1 MEATNIQANQ
11 QQQRVSSAHDI
22 LHQAWRHPLDP
33 VFSPKVVAVIG
44 ATETRGSVGRTVFQN
59 LGRGGFEG
67 TVYPVNPKRSS
78 VLCVKAYPNIAA
90 IPEKVDLAVITTPA
104 ASVPG
109 LIRECAAVGVPGAVI
124 ISAGFK
130 ETGPRGAELERQVLE
145 EARKGKMRIV
155 GPNCLGVMVPQIGL
169 NATFASTIAKPGSV
183 AFLSQSGA
191 LCTAILDWSL
201 RENVGF
207 SAFVS
212 IGSMLDVNWGDLIY
226 YLGDDPKTKSIVIY
240 MESIGDARS
249 FLSAAREVALT
260 KPIIVIKVGRTEA
273 AAKAAAS
280 HTGSL
285 TGSDE
290 VLHAAFRRVGVLRV
304 ETIAELFHMADVL
317 AKQPKPKGPRLAIVT
332 NAGGPGVLATDM
344 LIGSGGQL
352 AEPSP
357 QTFAALNELLPA
369 AWSHNNP
376 IDILG
381 DAGPERYAKAV
392 QIVADDP
399 GNDGLLVI
407 LTPQAMTDPS
417 GTAEQLKSFAHIPG
431 KPLLASWMGGQEVE
445 PGQQILNDAGV
456 PTYKYPDMA
465 ARAFYYMWRYSYN
478 LRALYETPT
487 LIADQDGE
495 TSKRA
500 KAEAI
505 IQNARKLER
514 TILTEHESKQLL
526 AAYGIPTV
534 ETRIART
541 EEEAV
546 KLAEEIGY
554 PVVLKLYSEIITHK
568 TDVGGVQLN
577 LRNAAAVRKAWNAIE
592 SSVAKFA
599 ASQKVSSPRP
609 SPPGEER
616 EKTKDSH
623 RATSSKS
630 AAANPFLGVTVQ
642 PMIRLE
648 GYELIVGSSPD
659 PQFGPVLLFGTGG
672 QLVEVFKD
680 RALALPPLNGTLA
693 RRMMEQTKIFQALKG
708 VRGRAPVNLAALEE
722 LLVRFSQLVVEQ
734 PWIAELDIN
743 PLLVSAEQ
751 IIALDARVVLHPK
764 DTPEDK
770 LPKPAIR
777 PYPTQYVKAWKLKN
791 GEQVTIRPI
800 RPEDE
805 PMIVKFH
812 ESLSEESV
820 YYRYFSKLKLDQR
833 VAHERLTRICFND
846 YDREIALVAER
857 KDAASGQHEIIAVG
871 RLSKARGLNEAE
883 FALLISDRWQG
894 QGLGTELLKRLVQ
907 VGRDEKLG
915 RITAFILSENHAMHH
930 LSKKAGFKLERDPES
945 HDFRAEIIL

>member
-1 MEATNIQANQ
+1 METTKIQAN
-11 QQQRVSSAHDI
+11 RVSSAHDI

-44 ATETRGSVGRTVFQN
+44 ATESQGSVGRTVFQN

-90 IPEKVDLAVITTPA
+90 VPEKVDLAVITTPA

-130 ETGPRGAELERQVLE
+130 ETGPRGAELEREVLA

-155 GPNCLGVMVPQIGL
+155 GPNCLGVMVPQLGL

-285 TGSDE
+285 TGSDG

-399 GNDGLLVI
+399 NNDGLLVI

-417 GTAEQLKSFAHIPG
+417 GTAEQLKPFAQIPG
-431 KPLLASWMGGQEVE
+431 KPLLASWMGGQEIE

-478 LRALYETPT
+478 LRALYETPA
-487 LIADQDGE
+487 LVADQEGD
-495 TSKRA
+495 TSRRA
-500 KAEAI
+500 KAEVI
-505 IQNARKLER
+505 IQNALKRDR
-514 TILTEHESKQLL
+514 TILTEYESKQLL
-526 AAYGIPTV
+526 ATYGIPTV
-534 ETRIART
+534 DTRIARSKD
-541 EEEAV
+541 EAV

-554 PVVLKLYSEIITHK
+554 PVVLKLFSETITHK

-577 LRNAAAVRKAWNAIE
+577 LRNATAVRKAWNAIE
-592 SSVAKFA
+592 TSVAKFA
-599 ASQKVSSPRP
+599 ASKK
-609 SPPGEER
+609 PPTENR
-616 EKTKDSH
+616 NP
-623 RATSSKS
+623 
-630 AAANPFLGVTVQ
+630 AANPFLGVTVQ
-642 PMIRLE
+642 PMIGLE
-648 GYELIVGSSPD
+648 GYELIIGSSPD
-659 PQFGPVLLFGTGG
+659 PQFGPVLLFGMGG

-680 RALALPPLNGTLA
+680 RALALPPLNATLA

-743 PLLVSAEQ
+743 PLLVSPEQ
-751 IIALDARVVLHPK
+751 IIGLDARVVLHPK
-764 DTPEDK
+764 DTAEDK

-777 PYPTQYVKAWKLKN
+777 PYPTQYVKTWKLKN
-791 GEQVTIRPI
+791 GEAVTIRPI

-805 PMIVKFH
+805 PLMVKFH

-857 KDAASGQHEIIAVG
+857 KNAASGEHEIVAVG

-894 QGLGTELLKRLVQ
+894 LGLGTELLKRLVQ

-945 HDFRAEIIL
+945 HDFRAEIVL